1 VATTA
6 ENDLERI
13 EDALAELDARAE
25 PIREALRVN
34 LMLEEL
40 AARPEREA
48 AETEEQRE
56 LRRMAEDEATA
67 EVRGEWIDTE
77 PDAAAVHDAAPERGQ
92 IPNLDPAARGV
103 SLDALANR
111 PGRERGRARVNQT
124 QPANSRKRP
133 ITTP

>member
-77 PDAAAVHDAAPERGQ
+77 PDAAAVHDAAPEDRSRTWTRQ
-92 IPNLDPAARGV
+92 PAASAWTHWQTARGV
-103 SLDALANR
+103 SAAG
-111 PGRERGRARVNQT
+111 PG
-124 QPANSRKRP
+124 
-133 ITTP
+133 